1 MSANTSL
8 LFSLIAIYCT
18 NANRVLD
25 ITTQHSCETIL
36 IKITNEWLEAMD
48 KGLFSFTGVVMINL
62 RKDFNV
68 ADHKLLRNVGKRH
81 LTQIWY

>member
-18 NANRVLD
+18 NANRVLEL
-25 ITTQHSCETIL
+25 TTQHSCETIL

-48 KGLFSFTGVVMINL
+48 KGLFTGVVMIDL
-62 RKDFNV
+62 P
-68 ADHKLLRNVGKRH
+68 KLSTLKTIN
-81 LTQIWY
+81 YC